1 MSFWGK
7 YDIDIIPRSDCAAA
21 SAAVFLCDGTGSAE
35 SIASQTAS
43 AYALAVADAI
53 AYCVLTGPSAKAHA
67 TAAARARAEIWVSAY
82 FDALTQAISC
92 VKCSEW
98 GYSWGYIKKWV
109 FLEAITRAEVKV
121 CRVSQRRCMCQT
133 NMHSD
138 SCLC

>member
-1 MSFWGK
+1 M
-7 YDIDIIPRSDCAAA
+7 DIRPRSVCLGA
-21 SAAVFLCDGTGSAE
+21 SAAAFLCDGTGFAE

-82 FDALTQAISC
+82 LDALSQATMC

-109 FLEAITRAEVKV
+109 LLEAITRAEVKV
-121 CRVSQRRCMCQT
+121 CCVVSQRRCMCHT

-138 SCLC
+138 NCLC